1 MKIRILNE
9 KKLTSKDK
17 KQKEKY
23 VMGMKDNID
32 DFKSRYGDDAES
44 VMYATATNM
53 AKANEEQLEEMSA
66 AGGGAVAGPAVK
78 KEDELTEL
86 FSSSATK
93 GGIKLKISFGNKEH
107 KGHVERSKFQGLKNV
122 MESPTDAE

>member
-1 MKIRILNE
+1 
-9 KKLTSKDK
+9 
-17 KQKEKY
+17 
-23 VMGMKDNID
+23 
-32 DFKSRYGDDAES
+32 
-44 VMYATATNM
+44 MYATATNM